1 MRCRGENRGLA
12 SSLRRIVLP
21 AAARQLL
28 LPPLFPALGLRR
40 GESVFEAGDVDDHF
54 YVLLKGEVLITHEY
68 TSRARRGFDA
78 RGRPARGGGGDGD
91 ARPRVLGDR
100 ADADRKLAPLSR
112 RIVERAPRDF
122 SAIRAR
128 DRRER
133 DVERER
139 RA

>member
-1 MRCRGENRGLA
+1 
-12 SSLRRIVLP
+12 
-21 AAARQLL
+21 
-28 LPPLFPALGLRR
+28 
-40 GESVFEAGDVDDHF
+40 
-54 YVLLKGEVLITHEY
+54 
-68 TSRARRGFDA
+68 
-78 RGRPARGGGGDGD
+78 
-91 ARPRVLGDR
+91 VLGDR

-133 DVERER
+133 DVGRER

>member
-1 MRCRGENRGLA
+1 MGNRGREGWRFR
-12 SSLRRIVLP
+12 SVGGGRESD
-21 AAARQLL
+21 AR
-28 LPPLFPALGLRR
+28 
-40 GESVFEAGDVDDHF
+40 SAGGVDARTD
-54 YVLLKGEVLITHEY
+54 
-68 TSRARRGFDA
+68 ARRSNDA
-78 RGRPARGGGGDGD
+78 RRAVDANEKRDEARSS
-91 ARPRVLGDR
+91 AHLLRTSRPRVLGDR